1 MQRPV
6 AIVSLSALRH
16 NVRALARKSSR
27 PVIAVVKDDAY
38 GHGAEIAAHEIA
50 DMVCMFAVATVDEG
64 ARLVTAGIARDVLV
78 LTPVLCREEAMRARH
93 YGLIVT
99 AASFPSLAFCGG
111 LRTHIAVNTGMNR
124 YGFSPREIGRAA
136 ETAKSLNAHV
146 EGVFSHLYEPSD
158 PRAREEQTRAF
169 AWCAQAVRGVFPG
182 AMRHLCATGGILAG
196 GEMFD
201 AVRPGLGLYGY
212 APPPFADTAGLRP
225 AMKVCAYVAQ
235 NTRPYGGGA
244 GYAAAP
250 KAFSALHTVSAGYG
264 NGLFRAGVPGSV
276 GKLCMDAFVREGRL
290 PFGTRV
296 CVLEDAAAYAAQHG
310 TTAYQTLG
318 AVGKGTEKRYVR

>member
-6 AIVSLSALRH
+6 AVVSLSALRH

-136 ETAKSLNAHV
+136 ETAKSLTRTRR
-146 EGVFSHLYEPSD
+146 GRVF
-158 PRAREEQTRAF
+158 
-169 AWCAQAVRGVFPG
+169 
-182 AMRHLCATGGILAG
+182 
-196 GEMFD
+196 
-201 AVRPGLGLYGY
+201 
-212 APPPFADTAGLRP
+212 AP
-225 AMKVCAYVAQ
+225 V
-235 NTRPYGGGA
+235 
-244 GYAAAP
+244 
-250 KAFSALHTVSAGYG
+250 
-264 NGLFRAGVPGSV
+264 
-276 GKLCMDAFVREGRL
+276 
-290 PFGTRV
+290 
-296 CVLEDAAAYAAQHG
+296 
-310 TTAYQTLG
+310 
-318 AVGKGTEKRYVR
+318 